1 VSGDAII
8 TVQLLGGAALRSGDL
23 PISGP
28 PAQRHRIALLTL
40 IVAAWPQ
47 PLSRDRAVAMLW
59 PERDTANA
67 RRLLNL
73 AVHVL
78 RGALGEGAIT
88 SAGDALLLNP
98 SRVHCDLHELRI
110 AMASGDLAGIVQG
123 YSCPLLDGFHIDD
136 SIDFEYWLGERRSE
150 LDHAYVSALRSL
162 AERQERSG
170 DVYGRVTTG
179 RRLVAAD
186 PHSSAYALAL
196 MHALDAAGDRFGAI
210 QHAAEHAHRL
220 RTDLELEPDA
230 EVQALAER
238 LRTAPASRV
247 SASTGAVRAPMPS
260 IAVLP
265 FRNLSTDPEN
275 ACFADGITEDVIAN
289 LSKIRALKVISRTS
303 VMHFKDRRPTLKEI
317 GIALGATV
325 VLAGSVRRAGDR
337 VRIVAQL
344 MDIDSDRH
352 LWSETYDRQM
362 VDIFSIQSE
371 VALQIAAALQAELS
385 PDERTR
391 VRHEPTDDLQAYHLY
406 LQGRQWLGRYTTESM
421 LRSVDFFARAI
432 SRDPGF
438 ATAHAMLAMVLAE
451 LAEMG
456 VLEPRPTYARASEEV
471 AHALRLDPALD
482 TAHCTRAFLHAIR
495 EYDWTAA
502 EREFERALEL
512 NPSGAETYDLY
523 GRFCSGVARYDQAL
537 ALLERAADLDPLVH
551 RIDVVTTLLRAGR
564 IDEAIERA
572 EVSLEL
578 DPHERTHATLGWGY
592 FLDGRRAA
600 GLAELERAVAM
611 APGAQMWL
619 AQLGE
624 AHAMAGNEARA
635 REILR
640 TLEERSRETYVPSY
654 YFAYVHTGLG
664 DAERAMDYLER
675 AVAERAGPA
684 YSIKGSFLLAPLR
697 AHPRFQ
703 ALLRNMKLA

>member
-1 VSGDAII
+1 MV
-8 TVQLLGGAALRSGDL
+8 TVQLLGGAALRSGDM
-23 PISGP
+23 PIGGP

-40 IVAAWPQ
+40 VVAAWPQ

-98 SRVHCDLHELRI
+98 ARVRCDLHELRI
-110 AMASGDLAGIVQG
+110 AMASGDLEGIVQG
-123 YSCPLLDGFHIDD
+123 NSGPLLDGFHLDD
-136 SIDFEYWLGERRSE
+136 SIEFEYWLGERRNE
-150 LDHAYVSALRSL
+150 LDHAYIAALRSL
-162 AERQERSG
+162 AELQERSG
-170 DVYGRVTTG
+170 DVYGRVATV

-186 PHSSAYALAL
+186 PHSSVYALS
-196 MHALDAAGDRFGAI
+196 MMQVLDAAGDRFGAI
-210 QHAAEHAHRL
+210 QHAADHAHRL
-220 RTDLELEPDA
+220 RTDLELDPDV
-230 EVQALAER
+230 EVHALAER
-238 LRTAPASRV
+238 LRTAPSARV
-247 SASTGAVRAPMPS
+247 SASTTVRRPVPSVAVM
-260 IAVLP
+260 P

-289 LSKIRALKVISRTS
+289 LSKIRALKVISHTS
-303 VMHFKDRRPTLKEI
+303 VMHFKERRPTLKEI
-317 GIALGATV
+317 GVTLGATV

-371 VALQIAAALQAELS
+371 VALQIASALEAELS

-391 VRHEPTDDLQAYHLY
+391 VRKEPTADLQAYHLF
-406 LQGRQWLGRYTTESM
+406 LQGRELHARYTTESM
-421 LRSVDFFARAI
+421 LGSIPYYERAIARDAAFASARA
-432 SRDPGF
+432 GL
-438 ATAHAMLAMVLAE
+438 AMLYAE
-451 LAEMG
+451 LAEVGTMAP
-456 VLEPRPTYARASEEV
+456 EHAYPRAAEEV
-471 AHALRLDPALD
+471 AHALRLDPDLD
-482 TAHCTRAFLHAIR
+482 SAHCTLGFIKAVRD
-495 EYDWTAA
+495 YDWFGA

-512 NPSGAETYDLY
+512 NPNGAETYDIY
-523 GRFCSGVARYDQAL
+523 GRVCAGIERYDQAI
-537 ALLERAADLDPLVH
+537 ALLERAAALDPLVH
-551 RIDVVTTLLRAGR
+551 RIDIVTTLLRAGR
-564 IDEAIERA
+564 IDEAVERGEA
-572 EVSLEL
+572 ALEL
-578 DPHERTHATLGWGY
+578 EPHERTRATLGWAY
-592 FLDGRRAA
+592 FLKGRRAEA
-600 GLAELERAVAM
+600 LTQLEHAVEL
-611 APGAQMWL
+611 APGAMMWL

-624 AHAMAGNEARA
+624 AHAMAGDEARA

-640 TLEERSRETYVPSY
+640 TLEERARDSYVPPY

-664 DAERAMDYLER
+664 EADRAMDYLER

-697 AHPRFQ
+697 AHPRFR
-703 ALLRNMKLA
+703 ALLREMNLA

>member
-1 VSGDAII
+1 MI
-8 TVQLLGGAALRSGDL
+8 TVQLLGGAAMRSGDM
-23 PISGP
+23 PVSGP
-28 PAQRHRIALLTL
+28 PTQRHRIALLTL

-47 PLSRDRAVAMLW
+47 PLSRDRAMAMLW
-59 PERDTANA
+59 PERDTTNA

-78 RGALGEGAIT
+78 RGALGDGAIA

-98 SRVHCDLHELRI
+98 SRVRCDLHELRV
-110 AMASGDLAGIVQG
+110 AMAAGDLEGIVQG
-123 YSCPLLDGFHIDD
+123 YSGPLLDGFHLDD
-136 SIDFEYWLGERRSE
+136 SIEFEYWLGERRGE
-150 LDHAYVSALRSL
+150 LDHAYVAALRTL
-162 AERQERSG
+162 AERQERAG
-170 DVYGRVTTG
+170 DVYGRVATA

-186 PHSSAYALAL
+186 PHSSAYALGL

-238 LRTAPASRV
+238 LRTAPGRISA
-247 SASTGAVRAPMPS
+247 ASTVVHAPLPS
-260 IAVLP
+260 IAVIP

-303 VMHFKDRRPTLKEI
+303 VMHFRERQPTLKEI

-344 MDIDSDRH
+344 MDTDSDRH

-371 VALQIAAALQAELS
+371 VALQIASALRAELS
-385 PDERTR
+385 PEERTR
-391 VRHEPTDDLQAYHLY
+391 VRHEPTGDLHAYHLF
-406 LQGRQWLGRYTTESM
+406 LNGRVWLNRYTTESM
-421 LRSVDFFARAI
+421 LRSIDFFERAI

-438 ATAHAMLAMVLAE
+438 ATAHAMLAMVHTE

-456 VLEPRPTYARASEEV
+456 VLEPGLAYARASESV
-471 AHALRLDPALD
+471 ANALRLDPDLAM
-482 TAHCTRAFLHAIR
+482 AHCTRAFLHAVR
-495 EYDWTAA
+495 DYDWTGA

-523 GRFCSGVARYDQAL
+523 GRFCSGLARYDRAL
-537 ALLERAADLDPLVH
+537 TLLERAAELDPLVH
-551 RIDVVTTLLRAGR
+551 RIDIATALLRAGR
-564 IDEAIERA
+564 IDEAIERTEA
-572 EVSLEL
+572 ALEL
-578 DPHERTHATLGWGY
+578 DAHERTHATLGWGY
-592 FLDGRRAA
+592 FLAGRREK
-600 GLAELERAVAM
+600 GLAQLERAVGI
-611 APGAQMWL
+611 APGAMMWL

-624 AHAMAGNEARA
+624 AHALAGNEARA
-635 REILR
+635 REILH
-640 TLEERSRETYVPSY
+640 TLDERARETYVPPY

-664 DAERAMDYLER
+664 EAERAMDYLER
-675 AVAERAGPA
+675 AVDERAGPA

-697 AHPRFQ
+697 TEPRFR
-703 ALLRNMKLA
+703 ALLRRMKLD